1 MRHSAIMA
9 AVGSAAWA
17 EVFVTA
23 GAAQV
28 ASVLL
33 RVARSAPWRRLRV
46 QSQVA
51 QHPLEYRPLKDG
63 RDDLHLPA
71 TAVRAVL
78 HGDVQDPLE
87 QSRPAAA
94 PAR

>member
-46 QSQVA
+46 
-51 QHPLEYRPLKDG
+51 
-63 RDDLHLPA
+63 
-71 TAVRAVL
+71 
-78 HGDVQDPLE
+78 
-87 QSRPAAA
+87 
-94 PAR
+94 